1 MWHSKVR
8 GTCTDDATPCRRRGV
23 LVALPGY
30 CSVLIVLPLV
40 IFLLPSKSV
49 GDTEGVSRE
58 RPSAALA
65 SRDFVAE
72 LESGTA
78 FKESN
83 PEIRNAL
90 LTLMQ
95 AASTFKEFDK
105 HAIETSPGTVVERRA
120 SEHSLTVVKRSPNGR
135 ETTYVYDIGDER
147 LSIVKMVAE
156 DGGKLG
162 ITFTKFYNPDAIGI
176 HSAWLSDSNTNIEFS
191 FYPATVQPKR
201 AFIFDKSTESGVRV
215 GRIVAWSEAGAE
227 ITRLVIPG
235 ARNPFELTQG
245 LLSMLNEREM
255 EALDIAPSLRL
266 TSRSAFQALDADFKR
281 PMQALVVYSEKLIG
295 SSPGEL
301 QTALMGDAQEQSE
314 HDNVMVYRIS
324 SHAEPEWVVRY
335 DGATTELRSASFG
348 NLNLFFDFQE
358 TSRLTGGYEEI
369 GSKNGKEEKE
379 ASYRLMGLYP
389 GRFLPRVTLA
399 AQGQSVFTAHLTG
412 ALKLWSPDG
421 KLVLDMAPDEPVSV
435 IKALEAVQERL
446 TVAQKDGLEWAGAR
460 REAARLVGKA
470 STDQE
475 GY

>member
-1 MWHSKVR
+1 MWDSNVR
-8 GTCTDDATPCRRRGV
+8 GAWTDGATPCRRRGA
-23 LVALPGY
+23 LVAVPSY
-30 CSVLIVLPLV
+30 CSLLIVLPLV
-40 IFLLPSKSV
+40 IFLLDAKSF
-49 GDTEGVSRE
+49 GDTEGELGE
-58 RPSAALA
+58 RRSAAFA

-78 FKESN
+78 FKASK

-147 LSIVKMVAE
+147 LSIVKLVAE
-156 DGGKLG
+156 DGSKLG

-245 LLSMLNEREM
+245 MLSMLNEREM

-266 TSRSAFQALDADFKR
+266 TSRSAFQALDAEFKR
-281 PMQALVVYSEKLIG
+281 PMQALVVHSEKLIG
-295 SSPGEL
+295 SIPGEL
-301 QTALMGDAQEQSE
+301 QTALMGDALEQSE

-324 SHAEPEWVVRY
+324 SHTEPEWVVRY
-335 DGATTELRSASFG
+335 DGATTALISATFG
-348 NLNLFFDFQE
+348 NLNMIFDSQE

-369 GSKNGKEEKE
+369 ESKNGREEKE

-389 GRFLPRVTLA
+389 GRFLPRVTLT
-399 AQGQSVFTAHLTG
+399 AQGSSVFTAHLTS

-421 KLVLDMAPDEPVSV
+421 ELVLDMVFDQPVSL
-435 IKALEAVQERL
+435 IRALEAVQDRL
-446 TVAQKDGLEWAGAR
+446 TVKEKAGLEWAGAR
-460 REAARLVGKA
+460 QEAERLVGKF
-470 STDQE
+470 STGSE
-475 GY
+475 Y